1 MYSAILRSIKL
12 AELFLRVF
20 VCQKP
25 TDLKGFKG
33 LSVQTAHTKTRYCK
47 VGITLIK

>member
-25 TDLKGFKG
+25 TDLKRLQRIVCTDGAYKN
-33 LSVQTAHTKTRYCK
+33 LV
-47 VGITLIK
+47 L